1 MIRRLPPFGGGEKEA
16 DVVIIMQRSPID
28 TVQFRKLGGGHF
40 YSVLPHHKIA
50 PFPVLTLQLL

>member
-1 MIRRLPPFGGGEKEA
+1 
-16 DVVIIMQRSPID
+16 MQRSPID